1 MIKTTQFERRI
12 QPVPTDTEPVK
23 DKVNAGDSP
32 HRCIIGVHQSTPH
45 VEAMLRV
52 VADLRSGHQSAKI
65 TSPACISKHG
75 RRETEENCLY
85 TNPEADQQIW
95 VLERLEN

>member
-1 MIKTTQFERRI
+1 MIKTTQFERRT
-12 QPVPTDTEPVK
+12 QPVPTGTESVK
-23 DKVNAGDSP
+23 DKVNDGDSP

-52 VADLRSGHQSAKI
+52 VADLRSGHQSTKI
-65 TSPACISKHG
+65 TSPACISKHE

-85 TNPEADQQIW
+85 TN
-95 VLERLEN
+95 LEGSHKS